1 MPNQSQ
7 ISFQINEGQI
17 FFYTT
22 EDFQRMKR
30 RDTNNCYKTRAPIK
44 VLEVTIFYVS
54 LHSQGTVCRKEISSP
69 TFSFLIVFKVSA
81 RTLVRIK
88 IRKRRH
94 DRRISLPI
102 PENEGT
108 QESKIEDEKESNNW
122 FIILLSVPS
131 SH

>member
-1 MPNQSQ
+1 
-7 ISFQINEGQI
+7 
-17 FFYTT
+17 
-22 EDFQRMKR
+22 
-30 RDTNNCYKTRAPIK
+30 YKTRAPIK